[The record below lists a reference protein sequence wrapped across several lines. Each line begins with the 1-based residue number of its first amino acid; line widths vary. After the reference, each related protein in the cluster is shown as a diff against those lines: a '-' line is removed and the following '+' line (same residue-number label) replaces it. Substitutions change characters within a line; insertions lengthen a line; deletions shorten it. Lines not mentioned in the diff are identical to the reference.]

1 MNENDTTHATP
12 AERARTKLQWQAP
25 TCTEIDY
32 TATEFGPPGAFPI
45 DDFVTYT

>member
-1 MNENDTTHATP
+1 MNENQTTPT
-12 AERARTKLQWQAP
+12 ERAQTKLQWQAP

-32 TATEFGPPGAFPI
+32 TATELAGPGAFPI